1 MCIKHYSVEVVYLL
15 TQSEWVV
22 CSQYQKHCTTKIPEN
37 QIQKHGIA
45 DKPGKYLFAW
55 SMEIMTVITVRVQIL
70 ITLKSAVNGINQA
83 LSIYLFKEN
92 S

>member
-1 MCIKHYSVEVVYLL
+1 MCIKHYSVKVVYLL

-22 CSQYQKHCTTKIPEN
+22 CSQYQKYCTTKIPVY

-45 DKPGKYLFAW
+45 DKPGKYCVVHD
-55 SMEIMTVITVRVQIL
+55 MEVMTSNCKGTNFDNIEKRSKWHKPSI
-70 ITLKSAVNGINQA
+70 KH
-83 LSIYLFKEN
+83 IYLLKEN